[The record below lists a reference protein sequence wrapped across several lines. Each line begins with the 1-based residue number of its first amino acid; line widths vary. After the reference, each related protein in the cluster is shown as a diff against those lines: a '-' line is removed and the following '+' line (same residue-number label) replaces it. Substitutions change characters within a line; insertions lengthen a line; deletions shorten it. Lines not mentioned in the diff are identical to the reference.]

1 MESSLT
7 TYDVNKNIK
16 AYHTEHS
23 ITQESLLASQVAN
36 TYVVVSRQEIRAFA
50 VFLKLNSLLRVSNA
64 IDITVV
70 DNINK
75 ELRFSV
81 TYQFQSITSNNR

>member
-1 MESSLT
+1 MESLLT
-7 TYDVNKNIK
+7 TYDVNNNLKVF
-16 AYHTEHS
+16 HTKYNG
-23 ITQESLLASQVAN
+23 TQDSLLESQIAN
-36 TYVVVSRQEIRAFA
+36 TYVVVSRQEIRAVA
-50 VFLKLNSLLRVSNA
+50 AFLKLNSLLRVSNA

-75 ELRFSV
+75 ELRFNV